1 MLKQTT
7 FVLILFISLT
17 KFAFAGENIVTSK
30 TLAIKDVQN
39 HVQTVMESTYPNC
52 SVTVFGVHQNGNSA
66 SVYFQ
71 HKLGD
76 RVGWRSMKFVR
87 FNSGKWF
94 CTGDYQ
100 FLTK

>member
-1 MLKQTT
+1 MLKQII

-71 HKLGD
+71 YKLGG
-76 RVGWRSMKFVR
+76 RVAKTRIEFVM

-94 CTGDYQ
+94 CTKDNQ